1 MKNFTVE
8 RNGLVYLFIE
18 STTARL
24 VLQTTYYDLSTL
36 KNSDYAALRCSLARY
51 KDHRPFS
58 IVVYIN
64 TCCIH
69 TICRPPPA
77 RYYNE
82 TNSYCCNSFH
92 TNTIGSGSDF
102 NPQLDLLWIRIRL
115 GVHLKTNSM
124 LIITSHILFAVTPQA
139 HSLLSTDKAKQMKQ
153 LENRW

>member
-36 KNSDYAALRCSLARY
+36 KNSDYGITLFTHSL
-51 KDHRPFS
+51 KGP
-58 IVVYIN
+58 YIN

-153 LENRW
+153 LENRR

>member
-24 VLQTTYYDLSTL
+24 VLQTTYDLSTL
-36 KNSDYAALRCSLARY
+36 KNSDYGLRCSLARY

-69 TICRPPPA
+69 ITICRPPPA

-102 NPQLDLLWIRIRL
+102 NPQLDGSVMNQNPARCTFKNKLDAD
-115 GVHLKTNSM
+115 HY
-124 LIITSHILFAVTPQA
+124 VTYSVRCNPPSPLP
-139 HSLLSTDKAKQMKQ
+139 SLH
-153 LENRW
+153 R

>member
-24 VLQTTYYDLSTL
+24 VLQTTYYDLAHWKTVTT
-36 KNSDYAALRCSLARY
+36 ALRCSLARY

-139 HSLLSTDKAKQMKQ
+139 HSLLSTDKAKQMK
-153 LENRW
+153 

>member
-1 MKNFTVE
+1 M
-8 RNGLVYLFIE
+8 
-18 STTARL
+18 TT
-24 VLQTTYYDLSTL
+24 
-36 KNSDYAALRCSLARY
+36 ALRCSLARY

-77 RYYNE
+77 RYYKE

-139 HSLLSTDKAKQMKQ
+139 HSLLSTDKAKQMKC
-153 LENRW
+153 RWSLNIDLLLVNKTEQQRRWFGKVGYKTGKINFCCTAQ